1 MTPTK
6 ILRIIRNILIF
17 IQYRIYTKGFGM
29 QIHKTAR
36 ISPFA
41 VLDRTNPKGVVI
53 GKGSYVAAKALILAH
68 DHVGGRHLRTEIGEN
83 CFIGYGAIILPGI
96 TIHDSSIV
104 AAGSVVTKD
113 VGPGC
118 IVAGN
123 PARVIK
129 QGITT
134 GEFGQMKEIAE

>member
-6 ILRIIRNILIF
+6 FLRIIRNILIF
-17 IQYRIYTKGFGM
+17 IQYRIYTKVFGM

-53 GKGSYVAAKALILAH
+53 GRGSYVAAKAVILAH
-68 DHVGGRHLRTEIGEN
+68 DHVRDKHLKTMIGEN

-96 TIHDSSIV
+96 TIHDSTIV
-104 AAGSVVTKD
+104 AAGSVVTRNA
-113 VGPGC
+113 GPGC

-129 QGITT
+129 EGITT
-134 GEFGQMKEIAE
+134 GEFGQMKDPG